1 MRKSRTSSSPLISR
15 RGNASAS
22 RRHFRRSSKSLAKTF
37 KSGSHRLVAPRSR
50 IHRKRYAPIA
60 KVWRIEPLRSRFFQ
74 PACIMRAC
82 SLSPYHREHRMKV
95 VLLIGALC
103 GILYQTSAIAKDQD
117 GIVIFGQGILGCAK
131 NHVVTTTNNE
141 MHVKCNLGS
150 NTVVDFNRKIS
161 ATCSGIIEGTW
172 RRAPDKI
179 SYTNINIDNNHFI
192 CRRTTYSPKFE
203 FDRLAT
209 ADLTLHGFSGSPAA
223 ILMTYDVLSA
233 QIQICVVP
241 YSDMEM
247 VCFPEMTPPS
257 K

>member
-1 MRKSRTSSSPLISR
+1 MQTRRDLWPALLRADAGFGNEPAISR
-15 RGNASAS
+15 VIRGVWSFGS
-22 RRHFRRSSKSLAKTF
+22 GMAKDCVTP
-37 KSGSHRLVAPRSR
+37 SV
-50 IHRKRYAPIA
+50 A
-60 KVWRIEPLRSRFFQ
+60 KVRRVRNRAVEFLSG
-74 PACIMRAC
+74 PARKMRAY
-82 SLSPYHREHRMKV
+82 SLLPYHREHRMKV
-95 VLLIGALC
+95 VLLLGALC
-103 GILYQTSAIAKDQD
+103 GILYQTRAIAKDQD

-131 NHVVTTTNNE
+131 NHVVTTTNDD

-172 RRAPDKI
+172 RRAQDKL

-192 CRRTTYSPKFE
+192 CRRTAYSPTFE

-223 ILMTYDVLSA
+223 IIMTYDALSA
-233 QIQICVVP
+233 EIQICVVP

-247 VCFPEMTPPS
+247 VCIPEKTPLP